1 MVVITLSVFNFP
13 AAINSDWKSGFHHPL
28 EGWDH
33 LLTMITV
40 GIWAAQLRGHAI
52 WLLPLAFVGVMSL
65 GGLAGAAGLAIPS
78 VEGLILLSCAVF
90 SILIIRRTRFS
101 TQVSVMIVAFFAF
114 FHGFAHG
121 QEISTS
127 ASLISYTLGFVLA
140 TLLLH
145 GAGIIVAKLVVLS
158 ITCLVA
164 IFFSSMAQAN
174 QFDSKIGLGS
184 KNASHVN
191 IEVPRF
197 SRNLQVKK
205 IGQRNYAATLFAL
218 ADHRLCPDD
227 HRQETNIINSDS
239 TRHTVTYDLTSRY
252 GKSSTSTIG
261 HFHFGL
267 ILNKTLDLADE
278 SLSQDRRYFYSVN
291 IHDSRIEFKHYY
303 PDINHSPGKDFLSNG
318 VGLTSPPAFSAN
330 RAFLHN
336 SSLFRHTPI
345 SSFEAYYLQMTV
357 ANLTF
362 GNCSY
367 CKTTFS
373 PVNRCAIRYRLNTGN
388 NLQISERYKHNFS
401 VYLTSTSLIFHPYG
415 SASAAAFDFD
425 RLPTR
430 KRVIKNRINNIAAIY
445 IQT

>member
-1 MVVITLSVFNFP
+1 MVVITLSVFNSP
-13 AAINSDWKSGFHHPL
+13 AAINSDWISGFHHPL

-65 GGLAGAAGLAIPS
+65 GGLAGAAGVSIPS

-127 ASLISYTLGFVLA
+127 ASLISYTLGFILA

-158 ITCLVA
+158 VTCLVA

-174 QFDSKIGLGS
+174 QFYSKTGVGNI
-184 KNASHVN
+184 NASHVN
-191 IEVPRF
+191 IEPPRS
-197 SRNLQVKK
+197 SRNLPVKK
-205 IGQRNYAATLFAL
+205 ISQRNYAATVDDL
-218 ADHRLCPDD
+218 AEYRLCPVDTP
-227 HRQETNIINSDS
+227 QEIGAFSNDS
-239 TRHTVTYDLTSRY
+239 TRHTITYELTSRY

-267 ILNKTLDLADE
+267 ILKKTLDLADE

-291 IHDSRIEFKHYY
+291 IQDSRLGFKHYY

-330 RAFLHN
+330 RAFPHN

-345 SSFEAYYLQMTV
+345 SSFEACHLQMTV

-367 CKTTFS
+367 CKNTIS
-373 PVNRCAIRYRLNTGN
+373 PVHRYAIRDRLDTVK
-388 NLQISERYKHNFS
+388 NLQISERYKHDFS
-401 VYLTSTSLIFHPYG
+401 VYLTSISLIFHPYG
-415 SASAAAFDFD
+415 SASAAVFDFD
-425 RLPTR
+425 RLPNR
-430 KRVIKNRINNIAAIY
+430 KRVIKKRIHNIAAIS
-445 IQT
+445 IKT